1 MKDCTNIDPQG
12 FLVLANLCPSLTS
25 LTLNL
30 CGQLSDDSLV
40 SFATKLLSLK
50 RIELLGPFLVRKPAW
65 IEFLTE
71 VGPRLEGFLVRQSPR
86 LDDECIETLVRSSG
100 GSLRELRLSEMG
112 KMDESWLGHLARLR
126 GLTSL
131 DLSYP
136 LIPLPA
142 ESTAFRELIAA
153 VGPGLTALNL
163 AGQSNL
169 TSADLLATLPAN
181 LPNLT
186 RLDLTL
192 LDLITNEEMV
202 AVLTAW
208 AEAGNV
214 GLESAKIGK
223 AHLLLGPTLDALV
236 ALAGESLQELEISGW
251 KDLEEASLKAL
262 GHNCPGLTRL
272 DIGWCSECRD
282 QLLCLCPCL
291 CPTLTLDLYASRYSR
306 EPDRLHVKGDL
317 PSRGTSS
324 RGCRLG

>member
-40 SFATKLLSLK
+40 GFATKLPSLK

-65 IEFLTE
+65 IDFFTE
-71 VGPRLEGFLVRQSPR
+71 IGPRLEGFLVRQSPR
-86 LDDECIETLVRSSG
+86 LDEECIEILVRSAGDRLS
-100 GSLRELRLSEMG
+100 ELRLSEMG
-112 KMDESWLGHLARLR
+112 RMDESWLTHLARLR
-126 GLTSL
+126 GLKSL

-136 LIPLPA
+136 LVPLPA
-142 ESTAFRELIAA
+142 ESAALQDLIAA

-169 TSADLLATLPAN
+169 TSADLLA

-192 LDLITNEEMV
+192 LDLLTDEETV

-208 AEAGNV
+208 ADAGNV
-214 GLESAKIGK
+214 GLESVKLGK
-223 AHLLLGPTLDALV
+223 AHLLLGPTLNALI
-236 ALAGESLQELEISGW
+236 ALAGRSLQELEISGW
-251 KDLEEASLKAL
+251 KDLDEGSLKAV

-272 DIGWCSECRD
+272 DVGWCSE
-282 QLLCLCPCL
+282 
-291 CPTLTLDLYASRYSR
+291 
-306 EPDRLHVKGDL
+306 
-317 PSRGTSS
+317 
-324 RGCRLG
+324 